1 MTSPD
6 YSHHFSLKNLP
17 FGVASSYKHPHPQ
30 CATRLHSIVIFL
42 GELQRSGVFA
52 LVPGLPEGVF
62 DSTTLNSYAALSKST
77 HSAVRLTLQSILQDG
92 TAALPPS
99 STEDITAVT
108 LHLPV
113 TVPGFTDFS
122 CSLDHVKN
130 AGRAILNDE
139 SPPPGFFHFPI
150 GYTGRASTIVVS
162 GTPIVRPLG
171 HFYDRTAPT
180 EKKPVVYGPSRAM
193 DYELEIGVVVGRP
206 LPSNRGLDARD
217 ADEHIFGLVI
227 LNDWSAR
234 DIQGCE
240 MVPLGPLNGKAF
252 GTTISPWIV
261 TLDALEPFKAA
272 GPAPRVDLPAHL
284 QDPGDFNYAIDMTVD
299 LQHGGHTSRL
309 SRSQAQDM
317 FWSGRQMC
325 AHLASTGC
333 DLRTGDILGTG
344 TVSGSQE
351 GSYGCLLEITQGG
364 KAAAQLADGS
374 TRVYLQDADVVR
386 MTAVAGDE
394 SSGVGF
400 GECVGELRPARPF

>member
-1 MTSPD
+1 MASTK
-6 YSHHFSLKNLP
+6 YSNHFSLKNLP
-17 FGVASSYKHPHPQ
+17 FGVASSHKHPHPQ
-30 CATRLHSIVIFL
+30 CATRLHNTVIFL
-42 GELQRSGVFA
+42 GELQRSGAFA
-52 LVPGLPEGVF
+52 QISDLPEGVF
-62 DSTTLNSYAALSKST
+62 DSPTLNSYAALPKPT
-77 HSAVRLTLQSILQDG
+77 HRAVRQTLQSILQDG

-171 HFYDRTAPT
+171 HFYDRTATT

-193 DYELEIGVVVGRP
+193 DYELEIGVVVGKP
-206 LPSNRGLDARD
+206 LPPNQGLDARD
-217 ADEHIFGLVI
+217 AEEHIFGLVI

-272 GPAPRVDLPAHL
+272 GPAPRVDLPRHL
-284 QDPGDFNYAIDMTVD
+284 QDPGEFNYAIEMTVE
-299 LQHGGHTSRL
+299 LQHGENMSRL

-364 KAAAQLADGS
+364 KATAQLVDGS
-374 TRVYLQDADVVR
+374 TRVYLQDGDVVR

-400 GECVGELRPARPF
+400 GECVGELLPARAL

>member
-1 MTSPD
+1 MASTK
-6 YSHHFSLKNLP
+6 YSNHFSLKNLP
-17 FGVASSYKHPHPQ
+17 FGVASSDKHPHPQ
-30 CATRLHSIVIFL
+30 CATRLHNTVIFL
-42 GELQRSGVFA
+42 GDLQRSGVFA
-52 LVPGLPEGVF
+52 QISDLPEGVF
-62 DSTTLNSYAALSKST
+62 DSPTLNSYAALPKPT
-77 HSAVRLTLQSILQDG
+77 HRAVRQTLQSILQDG
-92 TAALPPS
+92 TAALVPS

-171 HFYDRTAPT
+171 HFYDRTAAT

-193 DYELEIGVVVGRP
+193 DYELEIGVVVGKP
-206 LPSNRGLDARD
+206 LPPNRGLDARD
-217 ADEHIFGLVI
+217 AEEHIFGLVI

-252 GTTISPWIV
+252 GSTISPWIV
-261 TLDALEPFKAA
+261 TLDALEPFKVA
-272 GPAPRVDLPAHL
+272 GPAPRVDLPRHL
-284 QDPGDFNYAIDMTVD
+284 QDPGEFNYAIEMTVE
-299 LQHGGHTSRL
+299 LQHGENTSRL
-309 SRSQAQDM
+309 SRSQAQEM

-364 KAAAQLADGS
+364 KAAAQLVDGS
-374 TRVYLQDADVVR
+374 TRVYLQDGDVVR

-400 GECVGELRPARPF
+400 GECVGELRPARAL